1 MVQKIGILG
10 AMREEITPILELF
23 GMGFEEIPLGG
34 NVFHKGVYHNKEII
48 VAYSKIGKVHST
60 LTTTSMILA
69 FGVQKVLFS
78 GVAGSLVKDLKIND
92 LLVAN
97 QLVQHDVDLSTFD
110 HPLGFIPESAIFI
123 ETSGSLNAL
132 AKKVANEQHIALK
145 EGVIASGDQFV
156 HSKERKEFLVSE
168 FKASAVEM
176 EGASVAFVCQKFGVP
191 CCVLRSISDNADEK
205 ANMSFD
211 AFLEKSAQTSAKFLK
226 SMVDKL

>member
-1 MVQKIGILG
+1 MQKIGILG
-10 AMREEITPILELF
+10 AMREEITPILKLF
-23 GMGFEEIPLGG
+23 GVGFEEVSLGG
-34 NVFHKGVYHNKEII
+34 NIFHKGIYNDKEIV

-92 LLVAN
+92 LLVA
-97 QLVQHDVDLSTFD
+97 QKLVQHDVDLSAFD

-132 AKKVANEQHIALK
+132 AKKIASEQNITLK
-145 EGVIASGDQFV
+145 EGIIASGDQFV
-156 HSKERKEFLVSE
+156 HSKERKEFLTSE

-205 ANMSFD
+205 AGMSFD

-226 SMVDKL
+226 SMVDGL